1 MNLTKN
7 IEFKNFKSTNSKKKI
22 QKFFTELINEKN
34 YILNS
39 LRKSYK
45 DSFHKSDINKYKKCS
60 KIVIIELG

>member
-22 QKFFTELINEKN
+22 QKFFINLINENN
-34 YILNS
+34 YILSS

-45 DSFHKSDINKYKKCS
+45 DSFHKSDINKYKKYS
-60 KIVIIELG
+60 KIVIIGI